1 MKKVSFEIDPQLS
14 ERLAD
19 ELSAHPRLND
29 FFMRHDVAYPQIEEG
44 VGELNTYL
52 QERPRCDDCQG
63 LSSCTQAT
71 TGYQPTLQMYQGKIT
86 LVYQGCTYWQAQQ
99 AKQKHQ
105 SNIQS
110 SYLPAS
116 LLEASLAD
124 FRQDSAERQS
134 VYQGMMRILHQ
145 MKLKEKGQGLY
156 LHGPYQIGKTY
167 ALAALANEISRMGY
181 RVLLTYFP
189 DWCREIKSAMHHG
202 TLESKL
208 DEMKKVDVL
217 MLDDF
222 GGEATS
228 EWLRDEIIGP
238 ILQHRLLDRQWTFF
252 TSNLAPKSLVSTYTV
267 ENTEAQKIKALRLYE
282 RVNAL
287 ALALKLT

>member
-1 MKKVSFEIDPQLS
+1 MKKVSFDIDPQLS

-29 FFMRHDVAYPQIEEG
+29 FFMRHDVGYPQIEEG
-44 VGELNTYL
+44 VGELHTYL
-52 QERPRCDDCQG
+52 QEAPRCDGCQG
-63 LSSCTQAT
+63 LSECTQAT

-86 LVYQGCTYWQAQQ
+86 LVYQGCPYWVARQNKQNQQ
-99 AKQKHQ
+99 A
-105 SNIQS
+105 NIQS

-124 FRQDSAERQS
+124 FRQNSAERQN
-134 VYQGMMRILHQ
+134 VYQAMMRILHQ

-167 ALAALANEISRMGY
+167 ALAALANEISQLGHS
-181 RVLLTYFP
+181 VLLTYFP

-202 TLESKL
+202 TLEAKL
-208 DEMKKVDVL
+208 SEMKTVDVL

-252 TSNLAPKSLVSTYTV
+252 TSNLAPKSLVSSYTV

-287 ALALKLT
+287 ALALTLS

>member
-1 MKKVSFEIDPQLS
+1 MKKVSFEFDPQLS

-52 QERPRCDDCQG
+52 HEAPRCDGCQG
-63 LSSCTQAT
+63 LAECTQAT
-71 TGYQPTLQMYQGKIT
+71 TGYQPALQMYQGKIT
-86 LVYQGCTYWQAQQ
+86 LVYQGCPYLVAKH

-105 SNIQS
+105 ANIQA

-124 FRQDSAERQS
+124 FRQNSAERQN
-134 VYQGMMRILHQ
+134 VYQAMMRILHQ

-167 ALAALANEISRMGY
+167 ALAALANEVSQLGY
-181 RVLLTYFP
+181 SVLLTYFP
-189 DWCREIKSAMHHG
+189 DWCREIKSAMHDG

-208 DEMKKVDVL
+208 QKMKTVDVL

-252 TSNLAPKSLVSTYTV
+252 TSNLAPNNLPSAYTID
-267 ENTEAQKIKALRLYE
+267 NTESQKIKAARLYE